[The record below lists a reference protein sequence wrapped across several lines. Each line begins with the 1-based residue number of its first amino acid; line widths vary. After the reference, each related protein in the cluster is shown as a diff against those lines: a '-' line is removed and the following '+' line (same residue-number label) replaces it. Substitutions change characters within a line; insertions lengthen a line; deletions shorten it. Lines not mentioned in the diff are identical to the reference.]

1 MWDLFQS
8 VRCSCIFCGGS
19 WRIPVRRIRRMERFP
34 GVPKSQP
41 FIWECHDCHEG
52 VVIPDPYTN
61 SYGEQMTIDPEK
73 LSPDTEVFR
82 F

>member
-1 MWDLFQS
+1 
-8 VRCSCIFCGGS
+8 
-19 WRIPVRRIRRMERFP
+19 MERLL
-34 GVPKSQP
+34 GVKKGQP

-52 VVIPDPYTN
+52 VVIPAAYTN

-73 LSPDTEVFR
+73 LSSDAEVFR